1 MRDTIESKIETEWG
15 GKNGVMSHEEW
26 HEERVEVVLS
36 ALLWS
41 SSRVWLTS
49 NFPLVVDIL
58 RYEVNH
64 YAKA

>member
-1 MRDTIESKIETEWG
+1 MEGASIEGDHDEVKTKG
-15 GKNGVMSHEEW
+15 MSEEW
-26 HEERVEVVLS
+26 YEEREPNGGRVVLS

-49 NFPLVVDIL
+49 NFVDIPSG
-58 RYEVNH
+58 YEVNH